1 MSLWQELPSPYHYVK
16 TLLSFNSEVSK
27 SRFDFPTKPSRK
39 ALCVILSAIV
49 IPSSLQP
56 SLHQIQ
62 QHKMLRV
69 SFPPPSR
76 CPVWAK
82 AGHLHAFIAAICLSL
97 ALSGSSRINLVDGTT
112 TTAKN
117 LKGNQPF
124 SSLIKAMHFTIEELR
139 SRGGKKNIKLQT
151 IYHPIPQVLLSL
163 VVFLSSQFFMCPFLP
178 YCDIYYI
185 IYIMY
190 HRIISHTIVNL
201 YHNKMRNTQ

>member
-1 MSLWQELPSPYHYVK
+1 MCYTVCHRDPLIAPTLSSPDSAAQDASSFFSTSLP
-16 TLLSFNSEVSK
+16 LSCVS
-27 SRFDFPTKPSRK
+27 
-39 ALCVILSAIV
+39 
-49 IPSSLQP
+49 QG
-56 SLHQIQ
+56 
-62 QHKMLRV
+62 
-69 SFPPPSR
+69 
-76 CPVWAK
+76 
-82 AGHLHAFIAAICLSL
+82 GHLHAFIAAICLSL
-97 ALSGSSRINLVDGTT
+97 ALSSSSRINLVDGTT

-117 LKGNQPF
+117 LKGSQPF

-139 SRGGKKNIKLQT
+139 SRGGKNIKLQT

-201 YHNKMRNTQ
+201 YHNKMWNTQ